1 MENDDKKRP
10 RNNDHKREIIISD
23 EMDNSNFQKNKIIQ
37 FRPKYFICLFHKFH
51 RTVFLLLPFPGAMPR
66 AIDILPFQGKEFYG
80 FGMSIT
86 KKSPRPIIIVPNKT
100 KSKMKQYR
108 YQIATI
114 SVLCLLILS
123 SSCGSKT
130 QTVKKEQAGSDTPPS
145 ISGAKPENLVKL
157 TSKEVTELKIQ
168 TLPVTIS
175 FQKFSLAAPGVVFPA
190 PNHISIISTPI
201 DGRISKIS
209 IQEGQAVRMGQE
221 LFSIESLEFGNMV
234 SEFLQAVSE
243 ETFQTSR
250 LQRLEQL
257 VEQTIS
263 SKSELD
269 RARSDFQRAKTTV
282 IAAVSKLKAI
292 GVPDKEITAFKTAE
306 SIDPTLKIHSPISG
320 IMDQRS
326 VELGQSVNA
335 LQMLARVLDISHVL
349 VRGYVSPEDARFISA
364 GDSVKIS
371 RRINDVSELNAV
383 VTSINPG
390 LDENN
395 RSVVVNILLPSVGG
409 WPKPGENLRLS
420 IVTSSPVEVITVPIE
435 ALTYEGNDPI
445 VFVQQSETTFEK
457 RKVDVQEFRNKTAVV
472 KSGLEKNEKLA
483 VTQVFSL
490 KALSRFDKI
499 AEE

>member
-1 MENDDKKRP
+1 MKTNLFNKQ
-10 RNNDHKREIIISD
+10 ITLIS
-23 EMDNSNFQKNKIIQ
+23 
-37 FRPKYFICLFHKFH
+37 LFL
-51 RTVFLLLPFPGAMPR
+51 VLLV
-66 AIDILPFQGKEFYG
+66 
-80 FGMSIT
+80 SI
-86 KKSPRPIIIVPNKT
+86 
-100 KSKMKQYR
+100 
-108 YQIATI
+108 
-114 SVLCLLILS
+114 

-130 QTVKKEQAGSDTPPS
+130 ESAQKEKSGSETPPS
-145 ISGAKPENLVKL
+145 VSNVKPENLVKL
-157 TSKEVTELKIQ
+157 TAKEIGELKIQ
-168 TLPVTIS
+168 TIAVAS
-175 FQKFSLAAPGVVFPA
+175 SMQKYSIAAPGVVFPA

-201 DGRISKIS
+201 DGRISKILA
-209 IQEGQAVRMGQE
+209 QEGQSVKMGQE

-269 RARSDFQRAKTTV
+269 RARSDYQRSKTSV

-292 GVPDKEITAFKTAE
+292 GVPDQEITAFKTAE
-306 SIDPTLKIHSPISG
+306 SIDPTLKIHSPING

-335 LQMLARVLDISHVL
+335 LQNLARVLDMSHVL
-349 VRGYVSPEDARFISA
+349 VRGYVSPEDARYIVA

-371 RRINDVSELNAV
+371 RRQNDSFAMKSV

-395 RSVVVNILLPSVGG
+395 RSVIVNVLLATDQS
-409 WPKPGENLRLS
+409 WPKPGENLHLS
-420 IVTSSPVEVITVPIE
+420 IITSAPVEVITIPME

-445 VFVQQSETTFEK
+445 VFVQITESNFEK
-457 RKVDVQEFRNKTAVV
+457 RKVEVPEFRDKYAVV
-472 KSGLEKNEKLA
+472 KSGLAKNEKIA
-483 VTQVFSL
+483 VSQVFSL

>member
-1 MENDDKKRP
+1 MK
-10 RNNDHKREIIISD
+10 S
-23 EMDNSNFQKNKIIQ
+23 IQ
-37 FRPKYFICLFHKFH
+37 FQTKTFLFSI
-51 RTVFLLLPFPGAMPR
+51 LLGL
-66 AIDILPFQGKEFYG
+66 
-80 FGMSIT
+80 
-86 KKSPRPIIIVPNKT
+86 IVN
-100 KSKMKQYR
+100 
-108 YQIATI
+108 
-114 SVLCLLILS
+114 L
-123 SSCGSKT
+123 SSCGNKT
-130 QTVKKEQAGSDTPPS
+130 ETAQKETEETDSPPS
-145 ISGAKPENLVKL
+145 VSGVKPENLVKL
-157 TSKEVTELKIQ
+157 SEKEIAELKIQ
-168 TLPVTIS
+168 TIPVTS
-175 FQKFSLAAPGVVFPA
+175 SLQKYSITVPGVVFPA

-209 IQEGQAVRMGQE
+209 VQEGQQVRMGQE

-234 SEFLQAVSE
+234 SEYLQAVSE

-250 LQRLEQL
+250 FERLEQL

-269 RARSDFQRAKTTV
+269 RAKSDFQRAKTSV

-292 GVPDKEITAFKTAE
+292 GVPEKEINAFKTAE

-320 IMDQRS
+320 VMDQRS

-349 VRGYVSPEDARFISA
+349 VRGYVSPEDARFINP

-371 RRINDVSELNAV
+371 RRQNDIFEMNAV

-395 RSVVVNILLPSVGG
+395 RSVVINILLETNES
-409 WPKPGENLRLS
+409 WPKPGENLHLS
-420 IVTSSPVEVITVPIE
+420 IVTLSRTEVVTIPME

-445 VFVQQSETTFEK
+445 VFVRISETTFEK
-457 RKVDVQEFRNKTAVV
+457 RKVDVQEFRDKFAVIRI
-472 KSGLEKNEKLA
+472 GLNKNEQLA
-483 VTQVFSL
+483 VTQIFSL

>member
-1 MENDDKKRP
+1 MKP
-10 RNNDHKREIIISD
+10 ISY
-23 EMDNSNFQKNKIIQ
+23 QKQIT
-37 FRPKYFICLFHKFH
+37 F
-51 RTVFLLLPFPGAMPR
+51 
-66 AIDILPFQGKEFYG
+66 
-80 FGMSIT
+80 FG
-86 KKSPRPIIIVPNKT
+86 
-100 KSKMKQYR
+100 
-108 YQIATI
+108 
-114 SVLCLLILS
+114 LILFLTMII

-130 QTVKKEQAGSDTPPS
+130 ETAQKEKTGSDTPPS
-145 ISGAKPENLVKL
+145 ISGVKPENLVKL
-157 TSKEVTELKIQ
+157 SAKELAELKVQ
-168 TLPVTIS
+168 TIPVTSS
-175 FQKFSLAAPGVVFPA
+175 FQQFSISAPGVVFPA

-209 IQEGQAVRMGQE
+209 VQEGQSVQMGQE
-221 LFSIESLEFGNMV
+221 IFSIESLEFGNMV
-234 SEFLQAVSE
+234 SEYLQAVSE

-250 LQRLEQL
+250 FQRLEQL

-269 RARSDFQRAKTTV
+269 RARSDFQRAKTSV

-292 GVPDKEITAFKTAE
+292 GVPDKEINAFKTAE

-335 LQMLARVLDISHVL
+335 LQMLGRVLDMSHVL
-349 VRGYVSPEDARFISA
+349 IRGYVSPEDARYIGA

-371 RRINDVSELNAV
+371 RRQNDSFEMNAV

-395 RSVVVNILLPSVGG
+395 RSVVVNVILATSQN
-409 WPKPGENLRLS
+409 WPKPGENLHLS
-420 IVTSSPVEVITVPIE
+420 IETTSQTEVITVPME

-445 VFVQQSETTFEK
+445 VFVQLSENTFEK

-472 KSGLEKNEKLA
+472 RHGLDKNEKLA
-483 VTQVFSL
+483 ATQVFSL

>member
-1 MENDDKKRP
+1 MK
-10 RNNDHKREIIISD
+10 
-23 EMDNSNFQKNKIIQ
+23 
-37 FRPKYFICLFHKFH
+37 
-51 RTVFLLLPFPGAMPR
+51 PFPYKNQ
-66 AIDILPFQGKEFYG
+66 FTF
-80 FGMSIT
+80 FG
-86 KKSPRPIIIVPNKT
+86 
-100 KSKMKQYR
+100 
-108 YQIATI
+108 
-114 SVLCLLILS
+114 LLFFVVIILS
-123 SSCGSKT
+123 SCGNKSVTTQNEKT
-130 QTVKKEQAGSDTPPS
+130 GSDTPPS
-145 ISGAKPENLVKL
+145 ISGVKPENLVKL
-157 TSKEVTELKIQ
+157 SDKEIAELKIQ
-168 TLPVTIS
+168 TIPVTS
-175 FQKFSLAAPGVVFPA
+175 SMQKYSIAAPGVVFPA

-209 IQEGQAVRMGQE
+209 VQEGQLVRMGQE
-221 LFSIESLEFGNMV
+221 LFSIESFEFGNMV
-234 SEFLQAVSE
+234 SEYLQAVSE

-269 RARSDFQRAKTTV
+269 RAQSDFQRAKTSV

-292 GVPDKEITAFKTAE
+292 GVPDKEINAFKTAE

-335 LQMLARVLDISHVL
+335 LQMLARVLDMSHVL
-349 VRGYVSPEDARFISA
+349 VRGYVSPEDARFITS
-364 GDSVKIS
+364 GDSVRIS
-371 RRINDVSELNAV
+371 RRQNDSFAMKSI

-395 RSVVVNILLPSVGG
+395 RSVIVNVMLATDQN
-409 WPKPGENLRLS
+409 WPKPGENLHLS
-420 IVTSSPVEVITVPIE
+420 ILTSSPVEVITVPME

-445 VFVQQSETTFEK
+445 VFVQVSESVFEK
-457 RKVDVQEFRNKTAVV
+457 RKLDVQEFRDKYAVV
-472 KSGLEKNEKLA
+472 RKGLEKNEKLA
-483 VTQVFSL
+483 ITQVFSL

>member
-1 MENDDKKRP
+1 MKP
-10 RNNDHKREIIISD
+10 ISY
-23 EMDNSNFQKNKIIQ
+23 QKQIT
-37 FRPKYFICLFHKFH
+37 F
-51 RTVFLLLPFPGAMPR
+51 
-66 AIDILPFQGKEFYG
+66 
-80 FGMSIT
+80 FG
-86 KKSPRPIIIVPNKT
+86 
-100 KSKMKQYR
+100 
-108 YQIATI
+108 
-114 SVLCLLILS
+114 LILFLMMVI
-123 SSCGSKT
+123 SSCGSKPEST
-130 QTVKKEQAGSDTPPS
+130 QKEKTGSDTPPS
-145 ISGAKPENLVKL
+145 ISGVKPENLVKL
-157 TSKEVTELKIQ
+157 TAKELAELKIQ
-168 TLPVTIS
+168 TIPVTS
-175 FQKFSLAAPGVVFPA
+175 GFQQFSVSAPGVVFPA

-209 IQEGQAVRMGQE
+209 VQEGQPVQMGQE

-234 SEFLQAVSE
+234 SEYLQAVSE

-250 LQRLEQL
+250 FQRLEQL

-269 RARSDFQRAKTTV
+269 RARSDFQRAKTSV

-292 GVPDKEITAFKTAE
+292 GVPDKEINAFKTAE

-335 LQMLARVLDISHVL
+335 LQMLGRVLDMSHVL
-349 VRGYVSPEDARFISA
+349 IRGYVSPEDARYISV

-371 RRINDVSELNAV
+371 RRQNDSFEMNAV

-395 RSVVVNILLPSVGG
+395 RSVIVNVILATSQN
-409 WPKPGENLRLS
+409 WPKPGENLHLS
-420 IVTSSPVEVITVPIE
+420 IETTSQTEVITVPME
-435 ALTYEGNDPI
+435 ALTYEGNDPV
-445 VFVQQSETTFEK
+445 VFVQLSENTFEK
-457 RKVDVQEFRNKTAVV
+457 RKVNVQEFRNKTAVV
-472 KSGLEKNEKLA
+472 RSGLDKNEKLA
-483 VTQVFSL
+483 ATQIFSL

>member
-1 MENDDKKRP
+1 MKR
-10 RNNDHKREIIISD
+10 
-23 EMDNSNFQKNKIIQ
+23 
-37 FRPKYFICLFHKFH
+37 
-51 RTVFLLLPFPGAMPR
+51 
-66 AIDILPFQGKEFYG
+66 FY
-80 FGMSIT
+80 
-86 KKSPRPIIIVPNKT
+86 
-100 KSKMKQYR
+100 

-114 SVLCLLILS
+114 SLLGLLILT
-123 SSCGSKT
+123 SSCGNKT
-130 QTVKKEQAGSDTPPS
+130 ETAQKESAETDSPPS
-145 ISGAKPENLVKL
+145 VSGIKPENLVKL
-157 TSKEVTELKIQ
+157 TGKELAELKIQ
-168 TLPVTIS
+168 TIPVTS
-175 FQKFSLAAPGVVFPA
+175 SLQKYSITVPGVVFPA

-209 IQEGQAVRMGQE
+209 VQEGQPVRLGQE
-221 LFSIESLEFGNMV
+221 IFSIESLEFGNMV
-234 SEFLQAVSE
+234 SEYLQAVSE

-250 LQRLEQL
+250 LQRMEQL

-269 RARSDFQRAKTTV
+269 RAKSDFQRAKTSV

-292 GVPDKEITAFKTAE
+292 GVPDKEINDFKTAE

-320 IMDQRS
+320 VLDQRS

-335 LQMLARVLDISHVL
+335 LQMLARVLDMSHVL
-349 VRGYVSPEDARFISA
+349 VRGYVSPEDAQFISS

-371 RRINDVSELNAV
+371 RRQYDKFEMKAV

-395 RSVVVNILLPSVGG
+395 RSVVVNILLATNES
-409 WPKPGENLRLS
+409 WPKPGENLHLS
-420 IVTSSPVEVITVPIE
+420 IVTLARTEVINIPME

-445 VFVQQSETTFEK
+445 VFVKISENVFEK
-457 RKVDVQEFRNKTAVV
+457 RKVDVQEFRDKFAVIR
-472 KSGLEKNEKLA
+472 KGLDKNEQLA
-483 VTQVFSL
+483 VSQIFSL

>member
-1 MENDDKKRP
+1 MKR
-10 RNNDHKREIIISD
+10 
-23 EMDNSNFQKNKIIQ
+23 
-37 FRPKYFICLFHKFH
+37 Y
-51 RTVFLLLPFPGAMPR
+51 
-66 AIDILPFQGKEFYG
+66 Y
-80 FGMSIT
+80 
-86 KKSPRPIIIVPNKT
+86 
-100 KSKMKQYR
+100 

-114 SVLCLLILS
+114 SLFGLLILG

-130 QTVKKEQAGSDTPPS
+130 ETKAKEQTSADSPPS
-145 ISGAKPENLVKL
+145 VSGVKPENLVKL
-157 TSKEVTELKIQ
+157 SAKEMAELKIQ
-168 TLPVTIS
+168 TIEVGSSALNYSIAV
-175 FQKFSLAAPGVVFPA
+175 PGVVFPA
-190 PNHISIISTPI
+190 PNHVSIISTPI
-201 DGRISKIS
+201 DGRISRIS
-209 IQEGQAVRMGQE
+209 AQEGQAVRQGQE
-221 LFSIESLEFGNMV
+221 MFSIESLEFGNMV
-234 SEFLQAVSE
+234 SEYLQAVSE

-292 GVPDKEITAFKTAE
+292 GVPEKEINAFKTTE

-364 GDSVKIS
+364 GDSVKIL
-371 RRINDVSELNAV
+371 RRQNDTFEMRAV
-383 VTSINPG
+383 VTSVNPG

-395 RSVVVNILLPSVGG
+395 RSVVVNILLATNEN
-409 WPKPGENLRLS
+409 WPKPGENLHLS
-420 IVTSSPVEVITVPIE
+420 IETSSKIEVISVPVE

-445 VFVQQSETTFEK
+445 VFVQINESTFEK
-457 RKVDVQEFRNKTAVV
+457 RKVDVQEFREKYAVV
-472 KSGLEKNEKLA
+472 RSGLDKNERLA
-483 VTQVFSL
+483 ATQIFSL

>member
-1 MENDDKKRP
+1 MKR
-10 RNNDHKREIIISD
+10 
-23 EMDNSNFQKNKIIQ
+23 
-37 FRPKYFICLFHKFH
+37 Y
-51 RTVFLLLPFPGAMPR
+51 
-66 AIDILPFQGKEFYG
+66 Y
-80 FGMSIT
+80 
-86 KKSPRPIIIVPNKT
+86 
-100 KSKMKQYR
+100 

-114 SVLCLLILS
+114 SLFWLLILG

-130 QTVKKEQAGSDTPPS
+130 ETKVKEQTSADSPPS
-145 ISGAKPENLVKL
+145 VSGVKPENLVKL
-157 TSKEVTELKIQ
+157 SAKEMDELKIQ
-168 TLPVTIS
+168 TVEVGSSALNYSIAV
-175 FQKFSLAAPGVVFPA
+175 PGVVFPA
-190 PNHISIISTPI
+190 PNHVSIISTPI
-201 DGRISKIS
+201 DGRISRIS
-209 IQEGQAVRMGQE
+209 AQEGQAVRQGQE
-221 LFSIESLEFGNMV
+221 MFSIESLEFGNMV
-234 SEFLQAVSE
+234 SEYLQAVSD

-292 GVPDKEITAFKTAE
+292 GVPEKEINAFKTAE

-320 IMDQRS
+320 IIDQRS

-371 RRINDVSELNAV
+371 RRQNDTFEMRAV

-395 RSVVVNILLPSVGG
+395 RSVIVNILLTTNEN
-409 WPKPGENLRLS
+409 WPKPGENLHLS
-420 IVTSSPVEVITVPIE
+420 IETSSKIEAISVPVE

-445 VFVQQSETTFEK
+445 VFVQINESTFEK
-457 RKVDVQEFRNKTAVV
+457 RKVDVQEFREKYAVV
-472 KSGLEKNEKLA
+472 RSGLDKNERLA
-483 VTQVFSL
+483 ATQIFSL

>member
-1 MENDDKKRP
+1 MKR
-10 RNNDHKREIIISD
+10 
-23 EMDNSNFQKNKIIQ
+23 
-37 FRPKYFICLFHKFH
+37 Y
-51 RTVFLLLPFPGAMPR
+51 
-66 AIDILPFQGKEFYG
+66 Y
-80 FGMSIT
+80 
-86 KKSPRPIIIVPNKT
+86 
-100 KSKMKQYR
+100 

-114 SVLCLLILS
+114 SLFGLLILG

-130 QTVKKEQAGSDTPPS
+130 EPKAKEQTSADSPPS
-145 ISGAKPENLVKL
+145 VSGVKPENLVRL
-157 TSKEVTELKIQ
+157 SSKEVAELKIK
-168 TLPVTIS
+168 TIEVNS
-175 FQKFSLAAPGVVFPA
+175 SALNYSIAVPGVVFPA
-190 PNHISIISTPI
+190 PNHVSIISTPI
-201 DGRISKIS
+201 DGRISRIS
-209 IQEGQAVRMGQE
+209 AQEGQAVRQGQE
-221 LFSIESLEFGNMV
+221 IFSIESLEFGNMV
-234 SEFLQAVSE
+234 SEYLQAVSE

-269 RARSDFQRAKTTV
+269 RAQSDFQRAKTTV

-292 GVPDKEITAFKTAE
+292 GVPEKEINAFKTAE
-306 SIDPTLKIHSPISG
+306 SIDPTLKIHSPING
-320 IMDQRS
+320 ILDQRS

-364 GDSVKIS
+364 GDSVKIM
-371 RRINDVSELNAV
+371 RRQNDTFEMRAD

-395 RSVVVNILLPSVGG
+395 RSVVVNILLATNEN
-409 WPKPGENLRLS
+409 WPKPGENLHLS
-420 IVTSSPVEVITVPIE
+420 IETSSKIEVISVPVE

-445 VFVQQSETTFEK
+445 VFVQIDESTFEK
-457 RKVDVQEFRNKTAVV
+457 RKVDVQEFREKYAVV
-472 KSGLEKNEKLA
+472 RSGLDKNERLA
-483 VTQVFSL
+483 ATQIFSL

>member
-1 MENDDKKRP
+1 MKPFR
-10 RNNDHKREIIISD
+10 HKHQIT
-23 EMDNSNFQKNKIIQ
+23 F
-37 FRPKYFICLFHKFH
+37 FGLLFYV
-51 RTVFLLLPFPGAMPR
+51 VF
-66 AIDILPFQGKEFYG
+66 
-80 FGMSIT
+80 
-86 KKSPRPIIIVPNKT
+86 
-100 KSKMKQYR
+100 
-108 YQIATI
+108 
-114 SVLCLLILS
+114 ILS
-123 SSCGSKT
+123 SCGNKSVTTPNEKT
-130 QTVKKEQAGSDTPPS
+130 GSDAPPS
-145 ISGAKPENLVKL
+145 ISGVKPENLVKL
-157 TSKEVTELKIQ
+157 SDKEIAELKIQ
-168 TLPVTIS
+168 TIPVTS
-175 FQKFSLAAPGVVFPA
+175 SMQKYSIAAPGVVFPA

-209 IQEGQAVRMGQE
+209 IQEGQLVRTGQE

-234 SEFLQAVSE
+234 SEYLQAVSE

-269 RARSDFQRAKTTV
+269 RAQSDFQRAKTSV

-292 GVPDKEITAFKTAE
+292 GVPDKEINAFKTAE

-335 LQMLARVLDISHVL
+335 LQMLARVLDMSHVL
-349 VRGYVSPEDARFISA
+349 VRGYVSPEDARFIAS
-364 GDSVKIS
+364 GDSARIS
-371 RRINDVSELNAV
+371 RRQNDSFVMKSV

-395 RSVVVNILLPSVGG
+395 RSVIVNVLLATDQN
-409 WPKPGENLRLS
+409 WPKPGENLHLS
-420 IVTSSPVEVITVPIE
+420 ILTSSPVEVITVPME

-445 VFVQQSETTFEK
+445 VFVQVSESVFEK
-457 RKVDVQEFRNKTAVV
+457 RKLDVQEFRDKYAVV
-472 KSGLEKNEKLA
+472 RKGLEKNEKLA

>member
-1 MENDDKKRP
+1 MKR
-10 RNNDHKREIIISD
+10 
-23 EMDNSNFQKNKIIQ
+23 
-37 FRPKYFICLFHKFH
+37 
-51 RTVFLLLPFPGAMPR
+51 
-66 AIDILPFQGKEFYG
+66 
-80 FGMSIT
+80 
-86 KKSPRPIIIVPNKT
+86 
-100 KSKMKQYR
+100 YR

-114 SVLCLLILS
+114 SLFGLLILG

-130 QTVKKEQAGSDTPPS
+130 ETKAKEQTSADSPPS
-145 ISGAKPENLVKL
+145 VSGVKPENLVKL
-157 TSKEVTELKIQ
+157 SAKEMGELKIQ
-168 TLPVTIS
+168 TIEVGSSTLNYSIAV
-175 FQKFSLAAPGVVFPA
+175 PGVVFPA
-190 PNHISIISTPI
+190 PNHVSIISTPI
-201 DGRISKIS
+201 DGRISRIS
-209 IQEGQAVRMGQE
+209 AQEGQAVRQGQE
-221 LFSIESLEFGNMV
+221 IFSIESLEFGNMV
-234 SEFLQAVSE
+234 SEYLQAVSE

-269 RARSDFQRAKTTV
+269 RAQSDFQRAKTTV

-292 GVPDKEITAFKTAE
+292 GVPEKEINAFKTAE

-364 GDSVKIS
+364 GDSVKIL
-371 RRINDVSELNAV
+371 RRQNDTFEMRAV
-383 VTSINPG
+383 VTSVNPG

-395 RSVVVNILLPSVGG
+395 RSVVVNILLATNEN
-409 WPKPGENLRLS
+409 WPKPGENLHLS
-420 IVTSSPVEVITVPIE
+420 IETSSKIEVISVPVE

-445 VFVQQSETTFEK
+445 VFVQINESTFEK
-457 RKVDVQEFRNKTAVV
+457 RKVDVQEFREKYAVV
-472 KSGLEKNEKLA
+472 RSGLDKNERLA
-483 VTQVFSL
+483 ATQIFSL

>member
-1 MENDDKKRP
+1 MKR
-10 RNNDHKREIIISD
+10 
-23 EMDNSNFQKNKIIQ
+23 
-37 FRPKYFICLFHKFH
+37 
-51 RTVFLLLPFPGAMPR
+51 
-66 AIDILPFQGKEFYG
+66 
-80 FGMSIT
+80 
-86 KKSPRPIIIVPNKT
+86 
-100 KSKMKQYR
+100 YR

-114 SVLCLLILS
+114 SLFGLLILG

-130 QTVKKEQAGSDTPPS
+130 ETKAKEQTSADSPPS
-145 ISGAKPENLVKL
+145 VSGVKPENLVKL
-157 TSKEVTELKIQ
+157 SAKEMAELKIQ
-168 TLPVTIS
+168 TIEVSSSALNYSIAV
-175 FQKFSLAAPGVVFPA
+175 PGVVFPA

-201 DGRISKIS
+201 DGRISRIS
-209 IQEGQAVRMGQE
+209 AQEGQTVRQGQE
-221 LFSIESLEFGNMV
+221 MFSIESLEFGNMV
-234 SEFLQAVSE
+234 SEYLQAVSE

-250 LQRLEQL
+250 FQRLEQL

-292 GVPDKEITAFKTAE
+292 GVPEKEINAFKTAE

-320 IMDQRS
+320 VMDQRS

-364 GDSVKIS
+364 GDSVKIL
-371 RRINDVSELNAV
+371 RRQNDTFEMRAV
-383 VTSINPG
+383 VTSVNPG

-395 RSVVVNILLPSVGG
+395 RSVVVNILLATNEN
-409 WPKPGENLRLS
+409 WPKPGENLHLS
-420 IVTSSPVEVITVPIE
+420 IETSSKIEVISLPVE

-445 VFVQQSETTFEK
+445 VFVQINESTFEK
-457 RKVDVQEFRNKTAVV
+457 RKVDVQEFREKYAVV
-472 KSGLEKNEKLA
+472 RSGLDKNERLA
-483 VTQVFSL
+483 STQIFSL